1 MFSILNYLYFRS
13 SIQSANNQLASPEP
27 HLLDNDQHIPILS
40 NTYTDY
46 KKHDNAHEE
55 FKKKF
60 TNNTFGHS
68 CSVCDRLWFKI
79 DLKNINARHEE
90 ILRTITVI

>member
-1 MFSILNYLYFRS
+1 MLKLTKSL
-13 SIQSANNQLASPEP
+13 
-27 HLLDNDQHIPILS
+27 
-40 NTYTDY
+40 
-46 KKHDNAHEE
+46 
-55 FKKKF
+55 KKF

-68 CSVCDRLWFKI
+68 CSVCDRLWFKT